1 MKKALAYL
9 DKHFEEIL
17 LILATIAMIIL
28 ITVQVF
34 SRRFFN
40 ASLAWSEEISRY
52 VFIWTVWMG
61 VPYAVIKGRHIRL
74 AIVRDAL
81 NDTGKYILDLMFFL
95 ISIGF
100 FAYIGVDSV
109 YLISQIATMG
119 QVTPAVGIPK
129 WL

>member
-81 NDTGKYILDLMFFL
+81 NDTGKYIQKRSDAQLHAER
-95 ISIGF
+95 GVHNP
-100 FAYIGVDSV
+100 AYKQRRIQR
-109 YLISQIATMG
+109 QI
-119 QVTPAVGIPK
+119 PAAGGGGPRHDAFK
-129 WL
+129 